1 MLNGRSNRN
10 QFAQEVQVESKAL
23 ARGFMQFLLRGN
35 VVDLAVAVVIG
46 AAAGSVITS
55 FVRNIFSPLVAAIF
69 GTKSKA
75 SDAFFVVNHSKIMYG
90 EFLNAFVSFLLI
102 AIVVY
107 FFVITPTNKLV
118 SSSHFKPPPDPSTRK
133 CPDCLSEIP
142 ISAKRCAYCT
152 AEVTPLEAENVSSPR
167 ISS

>member
-1 MLNGRSNRN
+1 MG
-10 QFAQEVQVESKAL
+10 
-23 ARGFMQFLLRGN
+23 RGFMQFLLRGN

-55 FVRNIFSPLVAAIF
+55 FVRNVFSPLIAAIF
-69 GTKSKA
+69 GTKSKTA
-75 SDAFFVVNHSKIMYG
+75 DAFFVVNHSKVMYG
-90 EFLNAFVSFLLI
+90 EFLNAFISFLII

-107 FFVITPTNKLV
+107 FFVITPTNRLV

-142 ISAKRCAYCT
+142 IGAKRCAYCT
-152 AEVTPLEAENVSSPR
+152 TEVTPLEVENVSSPR
-167 ISS
+167 RSS